1 MKSLTSFTLI
11 FSLLFVVLL
20 SFQCKKETACTMEFR
35 TVSIQVIGEQLDD
48 FFTIR
53 NINGDTLRYE
63 LMAVDQDAYPVL
75 DDNAMVF
82 LKNKTENFTFIGI
95 LNGQKVVEENF
106 VIKADECHIEK
117 VSGAV
122 TVYL

>member
-1 MKSLTSFTLI
+1 MKSIASFTLI
-11 FSLLFVVLL
+11 FTLLFVVLI
-20 SFQCKKETACTMEFR
+20 SFQCKKESVCTMEFR
-35 TVSIQVIGEQLDD
+35 TVSIQVVGEQLDD

-63 LMAVDQDAYPVL
+63 LIAIDQGAYPVL
-75 DDNAMVF
+75 DDNAMFF

-95 LNGQKVVEENF
+95 LEGQKVVEENF
-106 VIKADECHIEK
+106 IIKADDCHIEK
-117 VSGAV
+117 MSGAV